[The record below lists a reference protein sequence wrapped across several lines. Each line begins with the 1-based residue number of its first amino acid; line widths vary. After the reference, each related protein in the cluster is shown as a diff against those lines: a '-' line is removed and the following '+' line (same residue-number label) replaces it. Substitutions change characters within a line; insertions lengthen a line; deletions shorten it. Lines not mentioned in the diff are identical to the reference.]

1 MASRPIRRGRSS
13 RTRLLTVASLLI
25 IGGPLTGAAPA
36 AAHADLLVSNPAAS
50 AILERAPEEI
60 VLDFSEPVSTIEGS
74 VELYAETGIRVDIGT
89 AAVAADDPSRVV
101 AADVPALEAGQFVV
115 AWRVLSAD
123 GHLAEGAFSFQVGT
137 SSTADGDLVSQILA
151 GLSERRRPP
160 AGLDAVRH
168 GARFAVFA
176 GLSALFGA
184 LAFAVA
190 IGGGLRRLR
199 AVLIGGLVAAFLGTA
214 VHFVTQGP
222 YAVGG
227 SWGGI
232 VDTGL
237 WSDVWST
244 RNGKALVARLIL
256 LGIAAALLAAA
267 RSVARRSA
275 TWWRSS
281 TALVGAG
288 TIMTLSA
295 SGHPS
300 SSSLAGL
307 AVGVDAVH
315 LSAIVIWIGGLL
327 ALTRLRPVDDSDE
340 VRIVATFSRWAT
352 VAVPIAV
359 ATGLWQTWHLIPSW
373 EDLTATSWGRALV
386 VKSAFVV
393 AAVTIGGVA
402 RWMVA
407 NHLGA
412 SIKRLLLIELVVV
425 AGVLASTTALV
436 ANPPQVQAAS
446 NVFTASLVDGST
458 IVDVTVTPARVGAN
472 EIHLTVRT
480 PNGALAPVESAT
492 VRLSQPDSEVP
503 PLEVPTEVLG
513 PDHFSGSVSLLEG
526 GPWTMEILVQ
536 MDPSSVTRLTT
547 TVDVAG

>member
-1 MASRPIRRGRSS
+1 MASRPIRRGWSP
-13 RTRLLTVASLLI
+13 RTRLLTVANLLI
-25 IGGPLTGAAPA
+25 IGGVSSGAAPA
-36 AAHADLLVSNPAAS
+36 SAHADLLVSNPAAS

-60 VLDFSEPVSTIEGS
+60 VLDFSEPVTTIEGS
-74 VELYAETGIRVDIGT
+74 IEVYAETGIRVDIGT

-160 AGLDAVRH
+160 AGLEAVRH

-176 GLSALFGA
+176 GLCALFGA

-190 IGGGLRRLR
+190 IGNGLRRLR

-244 RNGKALVARLIL
+244 RNGKALVARMVL
-256 LGIAAALLAAA
+256 LGIAAVLLAAA
-267 RSVARRSA
+267 RPAAARSA

-281 TALVGAG
+281 MALVGAG

-315 LSAIVIWIGGLL
+315 LSAIVIWIGGLV

-359 ATGLWQTWHLIPSW
+359 ATGLWQAWHLIPGW
-373 EDLTATSWGRALV
+373 EDLT
-386 VKSAFVV
+386 
-393 AAVTIGGVA
+393 
-402 RWMVA
+402 
-407 NHLGA
+407 
-412 SIKRLLLIELVVV
+412 
-425 AGVLASTTALV
+425 
-436 ANPPQVQAAS
+436 
-446 NVFTASLVDGST
+446 
-458 IVDVTVTPARVGAN
+458 
-472 EIHLTVRT
+472 
-480 PNGALAPVESAT
+480 
-492 VRLSQPDSEVP
+492 
-503 PLEVPTEVLG
+503 
-513 PDHFSGSVSLLEG
+513 
-526 GPWTMEILVQ
+526 
-536 MDPSSVTRLTT
+536 
-547 TVDVAG
+547 

>member
-1 MASRPIRRGRSS
+1 MASRPIRSGWS
-13 RTRLLTVASLLI
+13 TRAGLLTLVGLLT
-25 IGGPLTGAAPA
+25 IGGVLAGAAPA

-50 AILERAPEEI
+50 ATLERVPEEI
-60 VLDFSEPVSTIEGS
+60 VLDFSEPVTTIEGS
-74 VELYAETGIRVDIGT
+74 IELYAETGIQVDIGT
-89 AAVAADDPSRVV
+89 ATVAADDPSRVV
-101 AADVPALEAGQFVV
+101 AADVPEMEAGQFVV

-137 SSTADGDLVSQILA
+137 SSTVDGDVVSQILA

-160 AGLDAVRH
+160 AGLEAARH
-168 GARFAVFA
+168 LARFAVFA
-176 GLSALFGA
+176 GLCALFGA

-190 IGGGLRRLR
+190 VGGGMRRLR
-199 AVLIGGLVAAFLGTA
+199 TLLIGGWVAAFLGTA

-227 SWGGI
+227 SWSGI
-232 VDTGL
+232 VNTGL
-237 WSDVWST
+237 WGDVWST
-244 RNGKALVARLIL
+244 RNGKALVARL
-256 LGIAAALLAAA
+256 ALLAATGA
-267 RSVARRSA
+267 LLMASRTSTTRST

-288 TIMTLSA
+288 TIVTLSA

-307 AVGVDAVH
+307 AVGMDAVH
-315 LSAIVIWIGGLL
+315 LSAIVLWVGGLM
-327 ALTRLRPVDDSDE
+327 ALMRMRPADDQDE
-340 VRIVATFSRWAT
+340 VRIVSVFSRWAT

-359 ATGLWQTWHLIPSW
+359 ATGLWQAWHLIPSW
-373 EDLTATSWGRALV
+373 DDVTATSWGRALV

-436 ANPPQVQAAS
+436 ANPPQVQAATR
-446 NVFTASLVDGST
+446 VFTASLVEGTT
-458 IVDVTVTPARVGAN
+458 IVDVTVTPARLGAN

-492 VRLSQPDSEVP
+492 VRFSQTDSELP
-503 PLEVPTEVLG
+503 PLEVPVEMLG
-513 PDHFSGSVSLLEG
+513 PNHFSGSVSFLAG
-526 GPWTMEILVQ
+526 GSWTMEILVQ
-536 MDPSSVTRLTT
+536 VDPSSVTRLTT
-547 TVDVAG
+547 TVEIAG